1 MIFGVFSKHWGI
13 LVYFF
18 TVALYSKLMVHT
30 VANRFSGI
38 LGESKCERE
47 GVGRGPFE
55 RIDRKVD
62 NL

>member
-1 MIFGVFSKHWGI
+1 
-13 LVYFF
+13 
-18 TVALYSKLMVHT
+18 MVHT

-55 RIDRKVD
+55 RMDRKVD